1 MKKFKFFIALDLKSN
16 AQNISI
22 VKKLHSHVYG
32 FKVGY
37 RSFYNNRSDELITQI
52 KKTRSKLF
60 LDLKLHDIP
69 NTIGSAIDSLS
80 KINPD
85 FLTLHIS
92 GGNEMMK
99 AAVKCVKKINL
110 KTKILGVTLL
120 TSLDGKDSKKIFEE
134 GNTKKLVKKFAEIA
148 NKAGV
153 HGLICSGEELIALRK
168 FNKLIKITPG
178 VKLFNR
184 SDDQKRVTFAHNAIE
199 NGASFVVIGRE
210 LIESKKPLDLLKKYA
225 EQHKNKNLWTK

>member
-1 MKKFKFFIALDLKSN
+1 MKKFKSFIALDLKSIK
-16 AQNISI
+16 QNINI
-22 VKKLHSHVYG
+22 VKKLSSYVYG

-37 RSFYNNRSDELITQI
+37 RSFYNTQSKELISEI
-52 KKTRSKLF
+52 KKSKCKLF

-69 NTIGSAIDSLS
+69 NTVRSAIDSLS
-80 KINPD
+80 NINPD

-99 AAVKCVKKINL
+99 AAVNSIKKNKL

-120 TSLDGKDSKKIFEE
+120 TSLDGKDSEKIYKEK
-134 GNTKKLVKKFAEIA
+134 NTKKLVKKLTKMA
-148 NKAGV
+148 NNV
-153 HGLICSGEELIALRK
+153 NIHGLVCSGNDLRVLRN

-178 VKLFNR
+178 VKMFARN
-184 SDDQKRVTFAHNAIE
+184 DDQKRVTFAHNALQD
-199 NGASFVVIGRE
+199 GASFVVIGRE
-210 LIESKKPLDLLKKYA
+210 LIESKKPLELLKKYG